1 MKGICVTLTLILAS
15 VAICAAERIC
25 DMGAAREWCDR
36 TMLHRV
42 EGIWEYPDDQT
53 RVLVCRSAAYDNR
66 YDIVVVES
74 PDTRLV
80 PGEAIGY
87 MQASPVPT
95 KFEMGLFRSR
105 QKGILADMAKCL
117 AELTEKDD
125 AIVVRGR
132 KLRFSLASRWFLPSF
147 WRAVRVSLKDPL
159 ESLPRGMVRIYP
171 TGTRRQPDYL

>member
-1 MKGICVTLTLILAS
+1 MRGLYVTLAL
-15 VAICAAERIC
+15 VAISFLAAEADTIC
-25 DMGAAREWCDR
+25 DLGAARDWCEH

-53 RVLVCRSAAYDNR
+53 RVLVCRSMAYENR
-66 YDIVVVES
+66 YDIVVVDS
-74 PDTRLV
+74 PDTRLA
-80 PGEAIGY
+80 PGETIGY

-95 KFEMGLFRSR
+95 KFEMALFRSR

-117 AELTEKDD
+117 AELTEKDNS
-125 AIVVRGR
+125 IVVKGR
-132 KLRFSLASRWFLPSF
+132 KLQFSLAGRWFLPSF

-171 TGTRRQPDYL
+171 EPSLRQPDYL

>member
-1 MKGICVTLTLILAS
+1 MKRICLTLCLIATLNLAALA
-15 VAICAAERIC
+15 VRVC
-25 DMGAAREWCDR
+25 DMGVAREWCDR
-36 TMLHRV
+36 TMLHRI

-53 RVLVCRSAAYDNR
+53 RVLVCRSLADDNR

-80 PGEAIGY
+80 PGETIGY

-117 AELTEKDD
+117 AELTENDD

-132 KLRFSLASRWFLPSF
+132 KVRFSLSGRWFLPSF

-159 ESLPRGMVRIYP
+159 ESLPRGMMRVYP
-171 TGTRRQPDYL
+171 SGPNRQPDYL